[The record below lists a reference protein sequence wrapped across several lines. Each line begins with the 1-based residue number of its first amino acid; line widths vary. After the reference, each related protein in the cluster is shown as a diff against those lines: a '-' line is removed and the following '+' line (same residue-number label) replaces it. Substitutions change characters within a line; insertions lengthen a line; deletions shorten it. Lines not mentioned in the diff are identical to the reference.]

1 MNYMKYLSA
10 GLGVALVLVLI
21 TATAA
26 SAQDQP
32 PERTTPPTPAVA
44 TPPRVVLEALG
55 AFVPP
60 PYRATTLDST
70 PDLATRTFRD
80 AMRDYERGD
89 YAASAKGLTAA
100 ARLTPSSPQTHFY
113 LGASY
118 LFSGDSAAAVRAL
131 QTTIDLGESA
141 YLEAATFYLSKALI
155 RRGDL
160 DAAQVEL
167 LKVVRLKGDHE
178 RDAQSLLPL
187 LDAWRKYDGAPK
199 GGAAGGI
206 NARIARVDG
215 TRAYINI
222 GAAHGVKIGDRFSI
236 IHREQPIDPVT
247 GMKLGVEEKQT
258 GTGVVV
264 EVHERF
270 AIVNISG
277 TAAVADVIKKN

>member
-155 RRGDL
+155 RRGNL
-160 DAAQVEL
+160 GGARAEL
-167 LKVVRLKGDHE
+167 LKVVLLKGEHE
-178 RDAQSLLPL
+178 RDAQSLLAA
-187 LDAWRKYDGAPK
+187 LDALRQPDLVPK
-199 GGAAGGI
+199 GGLTGI
-206 NARIARVDG
+206 DARVARVAG